1 MPWYLRGPFSLL
13 GRLVLVA
20 IFLGSAAHH
29 IQDYQGTLKGME
41 TQQVPYPPVLLPGAL
56 AFMILGSVSVLVGY
70 KARIG
75 ALLLLVFL
83 GLAAY
88 FFHNFWTYAPDSKE
102 FMREQIH
109 FMKNVSMAGAMLFI
123 IGNGAGYWSL
133 DGRDV

>member
-1 MPWYLRGPFSLL
+1 MPLYLRGFFSVL

-29 IQDYQGTLKGME
+29 IQDYQKTLEGMADAH
-41 TQQVPYPPVLLPGAL
+41 VPYPPVLLPGAL
-56 AFMILGSVSVLVGY
+56 VFMIAGSLSVLVGY

-83 GLAAY
+83 VLAAVY
-88 FFHNFWTYAPDSKE
+88 FHNFWVSPPDSKE
-102 FMREQIH
+102 FMGQQIQ
-109 FMKNVSMAGAMLFI
+109 FMKNMSMAGAMLFL
-123 IGNGAGYWSL
+123 IGNGAVYWSL

>member
-1 MPWYLRGPFSLL
+1 MPWYLRGFFSVL

-20 IFLGSAAHH
+20 IFLGSAANH
-29 IQDYQGTLKGME
+29 IQHYQKTVTEME
-41 TQQVPYPPVLLPGAL
+41 DHHVPYPQVLLPGAL
-56 AFMILGSVSVLVGY
+56 AFMIAGSLSVLVGY

-83 GLAAY
+83 VLAAVY
-88 FFHNFWTYAPDSKE
+88 FHNFWVHPQDSKA
-102 FMREQIH
+102 FMEQQIH
-109 FMKNVSMAGAMLFI
+109 FMKNMSMAGAMLFI

>member
-1 MPWYLRGPFSLL
+1 MPWFLRGLFSLL

-29 IQDYQGTLKGME
+29 IQEYQGTLAGME
-41 TQQVPYPPVLLPGAL
+41 KQHVPYPQVLLPGAL
-56 AFMILGSVSVLVGY
+56 VFMIAGSLSVLAGY
-70 KARIG
+70 KARVG

-88 FFHNFWTYAPDSKE
+88 FFHNFWTYPPDSEK
-102 FMREQIH
+102 FMGEQIH

>member
-1 MPWYLRGPFSLL
+1 MPWYLRGFFSVL

-29 IQDYQGTLKGME
+29 IQDYQKTLDGMADAH
-41 TQQVPYPPVLLPGAL
+41 VPYPQVLLPGAL
-56 AFMILGSVSVLVGY
+56 VFLIAGSLSVLAGY

-88 FFHNFWTYAPDSKE
+88 FFHNFWVHAPDSKE
-102 FMREQIH
+102 FMGQQVH
-109 FMKNVSMAGAMLFI
+109 FMKNLSMAGAMLFI

>member
-1 MPWYLRGPFSLL
+1 MPLFLRGFFSVL

-29 IQDYQGTLKGME
+29 IQDYQGTLAGMDA
-41 TQQVPYPPVLLPGAL
+41 QHVPYPQVLLPGAL
-56 AFMILGSVSVLVGY
+56 VFMIVGSLSVLVGY

-75 ALLLLVFL
+75 AFLLLVFL
-83 GLAAY
+83 GMAAY
-88 FFHNFWTYAPDSKE
+88 YFHNFWTHPPDSKD
-102 FMREQIH
+102 FVGQQIH
-109 FMKNVSMAGAMLFI
+109 FMKNLSMAGAMLFI